1 MNATVSSAEIRKAT
15 GLSQKTMTRWHKGGH
30 IPEPE
35 VGQHPSGRGKMGY
48 YPKHVLAL
56 VRRIV
61 ALKKEGQPLKQ
72 AASQAGHEFEQ
83 RETPGRPSGLDPVT
97 IETICEGVR
106 LGLPNRDAAL
116 RAGVSEATFYSWVR
130 QAREPDATDELLQFL
145 ESLER
150 SQSDLKAILLAR
162 VHKAGTE
169 GHWQAATWMLA
180 RKFPKEFGQTVETKV
195 QHSGSIHTGPRKVTV
210 ELVRADGS
218 KETIERNGADP
229 APPDPSENGG

>member
-1 MNATVSSAEIRKAT
+1 MNATVTSAEIRKAT
-15 GLSQKTMTRWHKGGH
+15 GLSQKTLTRWHKGGH
-30 IPEPE
+30 IPKPE

-83 RETPGRPSGLDPVT
+83 RRTPGRPNGLDPVT
-97 IETICEGVR
+97 IEAICEGVR

-116 RAGVSEATFYSWVR
+116 RAGVSAGTFYSWIR
-130 QAREPDATDELLQFL
+130 QAREPDATDEFMQFL

-150 SQSDLKAILLAR
+150 SRSDPQSHAPRPYPQSEHRRA
-162 VHKAGTE
+162 VVAG
-169 GHWQAATWMLA
+169 
-180 RKFPKEFGQTVETKV
+180 
-195 QHSGSIHTGPRKVTV
+195 GPRLDTSS
-210 ELVRADGS
+210 ERIPHRLTGS
-218 KETIERNGADP
+218 HGAAIGP
-229 APPDPSENGG
+229 KK